1 MFTFFALGLKD
12 APRDISFREG
22 ESGFVNGRAMPVEVA
37 EGRPEVGGSV
47 AVAVTGSRDGRVVE
61 NKRGIE
67 DCGRRADARRRQRV
81 QIMVIW
87 GW

>member
-22 ESGFVNGRAMPVEVA
+22 ESGFVNGRAMP
-37 EGRPEVGGSV
+37 
-47 AVAVTGSRDGRVVE
+47 VAVTGSRDGRVVE